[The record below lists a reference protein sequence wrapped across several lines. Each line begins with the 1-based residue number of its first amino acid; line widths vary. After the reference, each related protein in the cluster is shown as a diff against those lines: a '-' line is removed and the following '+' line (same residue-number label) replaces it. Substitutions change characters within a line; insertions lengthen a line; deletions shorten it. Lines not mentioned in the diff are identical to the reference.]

1 MRPDESDRASIQ
13 SLLLGSHLALL
24 NMSTLIKTAT
34 RTEKQP
40 AMRNIRESG
49 LEELCRRPRARNNPP
64 FIDKMTMAH
73 SMIPR
78 VPFGI
83 SLLCSFVEMLSVFVI
98 DESVVIGGP
107 PAFGRV

>member
-1 MRPDESDRASIQ
+1 LRPDESDRASIQ

-98 DESVVIGGP
+98 DESVVIGGL
-107 PAFGRV
+107 PAFRRV